1 MPRKRTF
8 RPTRWAL
15 LLLLVALGAV
25 AYDLFLPAGFFPARE
40 RRVILV
46 QRGETLRDIAGAM
59 QRAALRRAPLP
70 SHVLARLM
78 QLDRHVKA
86 GQYGFYLGTT
96 VPELLRAFARGMSGL
111 NLVSIPEGLT
121 MTEVSLLLSNH
132 LGVPAAGLR
141 SQAR

>member
-1 MPRKRTF
+1 MARKRTF

-46 QRGETLRDIAGAM
+46 QRGETLRDIAGEM
-59 QRAALRRAPLP
+59 QRVGLLRGTLTF
-70 SHVLARLM
+70 HVLARLM

-86 GQYGFYLGTT
+86 GHYAFYLCTD
-96 VPELLRAFARGMSGL
+96 VR
-111 NLVSIPEGLT
+111 
-121 MTEVSLLLSNH
+121 H
-132 LGVPAAGLR
+132 
-141 SQAR
+141 